1 MPGFDAHAQEQLAA
15 DLKREAARLGFD
27 ACGISAAER
36 LDDEARRLE
45 QWLLEGRHGTMD
57 WMADNFEKRVD
68 PAELVDGAASVISV
82 LHNYYQPLDPP
93 DDPEV
98 GKISRYAWGD
108 DYHDVMREK
117 LYLLYHWLE
126 EAVGAEINGRAF
138 VDSAP
143 IMDKAWAERSGL
155 GWQGKHSNLLNRE
168 MGSFFFLGE
177 LVVSVPL
184 APDGPMP
191 DYCGSCTRCID
202 ACPTDAIYEPYAVDA
217 SRCIS
222 YLTIEHGADDVPDE
236 LAAGMGNWIFGCDVC
251 QDVCPWNKFAMATD
265 EPRYLPDANGRPDT
279 ELREWAELSLEAFE
293 KRFAESPVTRATFD
307 GFQRN
312 VRTALDNVL
321 GERPAQVQPGDRS
334 DADRSDADRDEP
346 AM

>member
-1 MPGFDAHAQEQLAA
+1 MPGFDAHTQAQLAA
-15 DLKREAARLGFD
+15 NLKREAARLGFD

-68 PAELVDGAASVISV
+68 PTQLVDGAASVVSV

-143 IMDKAWAERSGL
+143 IMDKAWAKRSGL

-184 APDGPMP
+184 ATDGPMP

-222 YLTIEHGADDVPDE
+222 YLTIEHGPDDVPDE
-236 LAAGMGNWIFGCDVC
+236 LAAGMGNWIFGCDIC

-279 ELREWAELSLEAFE
+279 ELREWAELSLDAFE
-293 KRFAESPVTRATFD
+293 KRFAESPVARATFE

-321 GERPAQVQPGDRS
+321 GERPEQVQSGYRS
-334 DADRSDADRDEP
+334 DDRDDPDEP

>member
-1 MPGFDAHAQEQLAA
+1 MPGFDTHTQERLAA
-15 DLKREAARLGFD
+15 ALKREAARLGFD

-57 WMADNFEKRVD
+57 WMENHFEKRVD
-68 PAELVDGAASVISV
+68 PTRLVDGAESVVSV
-82 LHNYYQPLDPP
+82 LHNYYQPIEPPGDPST
-93 DDPEV
+93 

-108 DYHDVMREK
+108 DYHDVMKEK
-117 LYLLYHWLE
+117 LYLLYRWLQE
-126 EAVGAEINGRAF
+126 EVGAEINGRVF

-143 IMDKAWAERSGL
+143 VMDKAWAKRSGL

-184 APDGPMP
+184 ATDGPMP

-217 SRCIS
+217 NRCIS
-222 YLTIEHGADDVPDE
+222 YLTIEHDADDAPDE
-236 LAAGMGNWIFGCDVC
+236 LAAGVGNWIFGCDVC
-251 QDVCPWNKFAMATD
+251 QDVCPWNQFAVATD
-265 EPRYLPDANGRPDT
+265 EPRYLPGDNGRPDT
-279 ELREWAELSLEAFE
+279 DLREWAELNLEEFE
-293 KRFAESPVTRATFD
+293 QRFAESPVTRATFD
-307 GFQRN
+307 GFRRN

-321 GERPAQVQPGDRS
+321 GERPEQVGT
-334 DADRSDADRDEP
+334 
-346 AM
+346 